1 MCFQLGVSEDCA
13 RNLKPAIP
21 LIGLMTHAWKTM
33 LTIPLNPRS
42 KPPD

>member
-21 LIGLMTHAWKTM
+21 LIGLMTHRMEDNVDHPFESKVKT
-33 LTIPLNPRS
+33 S
-42 KPPD
+42 